1 VTSIDDELRALRAE
15 RDLYARLL
23 ELSGH
28 SKAESFLDEALALV
42 TEIAGAR
49 CGYVAL
55 GASSSDPAIAMAR
68 GFSQDEIG
76 AIRAR
81 LSQGIIAE
89 ALRTGRTIATAS
101 AMEDPRFAGNASVRA
116 AKIEAVLCA
125 PIGGDEKLGVLYLQ
139 GRERPGPFG
148 ERERALAELFARHVA
163 PIAQRILDAGERE
176 KSEDHT
182 ASWRERLKVDGL
194 AGTSR
199 AMAQLFQRLSVAAM
213 VDVTVLVTGESGTG
227 KTEVARALH
236 GTSSRASRAFVEINC
251 AAIPETLFESE
262 LFGAEKG
269 AHSTA
274 TRRVTGK
281 VDAAQGGTLFLDE
294 IAELPLTV
302 QAKLLQFLQS
312 RTYFRLGSS
321 EPLTAD
327 VRLVAAT
334 NADLME
340 MVRAKKFRE
349 DLYYRLE
356 VFSIRVPS
364 LRERPEDVAPL
375 SEFLLKGL
383 SRSMGRPLE
392 LTWAARSALSRA
404 EWPGNVR
411 QLSSTLQRAA
421 AFAVSAGVESIDV
434 EHLFQD
440 EGARRTAGGA
450 VAGAVAGEIEPWDEA
465 TRRFQREHLAR
476 ALDACKW
483 NITEAARKLGLARSH
498 LYELLRAHG
507 LSRVRS

>member
-1 VTSIDDELRALRAE
+1 MSAVDDELRALRAE

-23 ELSGH
+23 ELGGH
-28 SKAESFLDEALALV
+28 SRADTFLDEALALV

-55 GASSSDPAIAMAR
+55 GARSSEPELEMTR

-116 AKIEAVLCA
+116 AKIEAVVCA

-163 PIAQRILDAGERE
+163 PIAQRMLDAVTRE
-176 KSEDHT
+176 KREDHT
-182 ASWRERLKVDGL
+182 ASWRERLKVEGL

-213 VDVTVLVTGESGTG
+213 VDVTVLVTGDSGTG

-236 GTSSRASRAFVEINC
+236 ASSSRASRPFVELNC

-274 TRRVTGK
+274 TRRLAGK

-294 IAELPLTV
+294 VAELPLTV

-327 VRLVAAT
+327 IRLVAAT
-334 NADLME
+334 NADLAE
-340 MVRAKKFRE
+340 MVRAKRFRE

-356 VFSIRVPS
+356 VFTIRVPS
-364 LRERPEDVAPL
+364 LRERPEDVPAL
-375 SEFLLKGL
+375 SEHVLRLL
-383 SRSMGRPLE
+383 SRSMGKPLE
-392 LTWAARSALSRA
+392 LTWAGRAALLRA

-421 AFAVSAGVESIDV
+421 AFAVGAGVDAIDV

-440 EGARRTAGGA
+440 DRVGAAAARADT
-450 VAGAVAGEIEPWDEA
+450 VPTAGEIEPWDEA
-465 TRRFQREHLAR
+465 TRRFQREHLSR
-476 ALDACKW
+476 ALDASKW

-507 LSRVRS
+507 LSRART